1 MKRILIAACAA
12 LAALVALR
20 SARAATA
27 QSTLTVNATVPA
39 ICIITPATLNFGTYD
54 PVGVNAAPSANLDAT
69 ATVTVACTK
78 GSNYWL
84 GLNTGANAS
93 GATRRMKANAA
104 DYLTYEL
111 YQDSGRTTVWGNTTG
126 TAPAAVTAGTTGVIT
141 LTVYGRVAGGQTTTP
156 SGAFTDTV
164 QSTINF

>member
-1 MKRILIAACAA
+1 MKRTVLLTAAA
-12 LAALVALR
+12 LAAVVAFR
-20 SARAATA
+20 PARAGTA
-27 QSTLTVNATVPA
+27 QSTLTVSANVPA
-39 ICIITPATLNFGTYD
+39 ICVISPATLDFGSYD
-54 PVGVNAAPSANLDAT
+54 PVNVNAAPSANLDAT

-104 DYLTYEL
+104 DDLTYEL
-111 YQDSGRTTVWGNTTG
+111 YQDSGRSTVWGNTSG
-126 TAPAAVTAGTTGVIT
+126 TAPAAVTAGSTGVIT
-141 LTVYGRVAGGQTTTP
+141 LTVYGRVAGGQTTAP
-156 SGAFTDTV
+156 SGAYTDSV